1 MIYGETKRLN
11 YSPKTDGVSFTSD
24 CEDIVS
30 VTEKGRLNA
39 ASIGTAIVTGRNGD
53 TEDKVTVEVKN
64 KDLYGNVYYSNYWDS
79 ADLDIQSEG
88 LFEELHI
95 YGAPDDPLRV
105 GRTFPVGA
113 IPYPLSLYTEDE
125 NILNYCIDWSSSNP
139 EIAEVK
145 YGVIEPLSPGKVT
158 ITATIHG
165 TDISDSL
172 DIEVIA
178 FPQREENFMH
188 ITEDYEY
195 EGHKLTG
202 GTSSDCTYAIYG
214 AITEAKA
221 SGYNGVKF
229 DKMEL
234 HTAPV
239 QLIGLSIP
247 SDFVV
252 DFGFSSI
259 YMDAWHDYVN
269 GTIADGT
276 KGKAYRYF
284 MGTDSENSVIRNLY
298 YYGETYDGSHQN
310 AEYGE
315 QTLFFA
321 YDNARYLDI
330 YNVFFESVIGFN
342 VAAGYM
348 LDLYDRDYHLGNPDG
363 RSNGDIDYTN
373 LLVGRMLSDG
383 SVDTEQTDWI
393 YTPAIIPFNNQY
405 YSPYHYIG
413 TNYTPELGQVFSRT
427 RFYNIAFYDA
437 ENNIIEFGSWRNAFA
452 AYKTPENAVGYRITF
467 PNGGILPESNSS
479 IRGDSFVQRMMPA
492 NPTYCCAMYNC
503 TCGNNFS
510 GILSVT
516 GSTKNF
522 FFYNNRVTKN
532 GTVNAWSYD
541 IEDSWYSGQNCVT
554 KNNSLPQTIAIAG
567 VLNAIIDNA
576 YINSLYLRRAEST
589 VVLNT
594 PLNYISYTEDIN
606 GVLGKSEII
615 ATKTKNESYRNF
627 GNMNFLEG

>member
-39 ASIGTAIVTGRNGD
+39 ANIGTAIVTGRNGD

-64 KDLYGNVYYSNYWDS
+64 KDLYGNVYYSNYWNS

-95 YGAPDDPLRV
+95 YGAPDEPLRV

-125 NILNYCIDWSSSNP
+125 NILNYCIDWISLNP

-165 TDISDSL
+165 TEITDSL
-172 DIEVIA
+172 DIEVVA
-178 FPQREENFMH
+178 FPQREENLMH
-188 ITEDYEY
+188 ITESYEY
-195 EGHKLTG
+195 EGHRIIG

-252 DFGFSSI
+252 DFGFSSM

-276 KGKAYRYF
+276 KGNAYRYF

-310 AEYGE
+310 SEYGE

-321 YDNARYLDI
+321 YDNARYFDI

-342 VAAGYM
+342 VAVGYM
-348 LDLYDRDYHLGNPDG
+348 LDHYNRDYNHNPSG
-363 RSNGDIDYTN
+363 RSDSDIDYTN
-373 LLVGRMLSDG
+373 LKIGKLNKDG
-383 SVDTEQTDWI
+383 SPDEQETKWI
-393 YTPAIIPFNNQY
+393 YTPEIIPFNNEY
-405 YSPYHYIG
+405 FGPYHYLG
-413 TNYTPELGQVFSRT
+413 TNYSAEIGQIFSRT
-427 RFYNIAFYDA
+427 RFYDIAFYD
-437 ENNIIEFGSWRNAFA
+437 ENNELIEFHSWRTAFA
-452 AYKTPENAVGYRITF
+452 PYPTPKNARGYKAAF
-467 PNGGILPESNSS
+467 PNGGLLPESNSS
-479 IRGDSFVQRMMPA
+479 IRGDNFVQRMMPA
-492 NPTYCCAMYNC
+492 NPSYCCSMYNC
-503 TCGNNFS
+503 TCGSNFS

-522 FFYNNRVTKN
+522 LFYNNAVSKN
-532 GTVNAWSYD
+532 GTVNAWMYD

-554 KNNSLPQTIAIAG
+554 KNNSLPGAIAVAG
-567 VLNAIIDNA
+567 VLNAIVDNA
-576 YINSLYLRRAEST
+576 YINEFYLRRAEST
-589 VVLNT
+589 VILNN
-594 PLNYISYTEDIN
+594 PINYISYTEDIN
-606 GVLGKSEII
+606 GVLGKSEVI
-615 ATKTKNESYRNF
+615 AKKIKNENYGSRGNF
-627 GNMNFLEG
+627 NFLEG